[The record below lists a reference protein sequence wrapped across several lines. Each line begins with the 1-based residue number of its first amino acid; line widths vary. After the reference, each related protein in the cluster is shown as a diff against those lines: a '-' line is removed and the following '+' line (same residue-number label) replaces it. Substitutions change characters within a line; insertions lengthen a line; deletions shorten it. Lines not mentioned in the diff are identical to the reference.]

1 MENTLGGASK
11 SGELFIVAT
20 PIGNLE
26 DISLRALRTL
36 REVDLIAAEDT
47 RVTQKLLNH
56 YGISTPTTSYHQ
68 HSGGAKA
75 RYIADLL
82 LQGQKIALV
91 SDAGMPGISDPGH
104 ELIRMAIERGVKVTP
119 VPGPIAAVTALA
131 ASGLPAHRFVFDGFP
146 PRQKKNRVEFFKRLR
161 NETRTIVL
169 YESPRR
175 VQDALQDLLDTLG
188 DRRAVIARELTKVF
202 EEFRRGL
209 LSELLE
215 YTREHKLKGEVVIIV
230 EGCPPESTR
239 GEAAEEKPCI
249 KPDASTRDIAAVLEA
264 CGMPHREAYQA
275 ALQIRK
281 TLHNYQEGGETFS
294 ESGKLAE

>member
-1 MENTLGGASK
+1 MDNTLGGAPK

-26 DISLRALRTL
+26 DISLRALRIL

-82 LQGQKIALV
+82 LQGRKIALV

-175 VQDALQDLLDTLG
+175 VCEALQDLLDTLG

-202 EEFRRGL
+202 EEFKRGL

-230 EGCPPESTR
+230 EGCPSEPARE
-239 GEAAEEKPCI
+239 EAAEEELGI

-264 CGMPHREAYQA
+264 RGMPHREAYQA

-294 ESGKLAE
+294 ESRKLAK